1 MDNGWV
7 RPVHLSIPTR
17 DAVSASRA
25 TPAASGSSGS
35 SSGSDG
41 DEAAGDAPE
50 QALPRRQ
57 VIFCSRTHSQLSQ
70 FVGELRRTRFAES
83 LSAAAVASRQV
94 RPAAAS
100 GHAGL
105 PGHTSVLMRWASTRA
120 TRTAVAR
127 AIDTL
132 PRACDCLALGP
143 LLLQRSVFLPR
154 PARWGRSSSLRAVRP
169 WEDPARGRRARRSA
183 STTRC
188 GGWAARRA
196 SPRSAWTCSR
206 AARGRSAPRARP
218 RRARRAPRAPP
229 DAPRARPGRPPAA
242 PSSAAR
248 PARGGTSRRAH
259 AGLGRLPQGCPTCTG
274 RTSSASQAAR
284 TTWPYPTLPYPT

>member
-94 RPAAAS
+94 RPAA
-100 GHAGL
+100 L
-105 PGHTSVLMRWASTRA
+105 PGM
-120 TRTAVAR
+120 
-127 AIDTL
+127 
-132 PRACDCLALGP
+132 RAC
-143 LLLQRSVFLPR
+143 
-154 PARWGRSSSLRAVRP
+154 PA
-169 WEDPARGRRARRSA
+169 
-183 STTRC
+183 T
-188 GGWAARRA
+188 
-196 SPRSAWTCSR
+196 
-206 AARGRSAPRARP
+206 
-218 RRARRAPRAPP
+218 PP
-229 DAPRARPGRPPAA
+229 
-242 PSSAAR
+242 S
-248 PARGGTSRRAH
+248 
-259 AGLGRLPQGCPTCTG
+259 
-274 RTSSASQAAR
+274 
-284 TTWPYPTLPYPT
+284 